1 MTNILF
7 ISYGHSK
14 LKSKLRKEEKST
26 IVKKM
31 KKMVYSGEGDIKKP
45 INKNKIISKF

>member
-7 ISYGHSK
+7 ISYGYSK

-26 IVKKM
+26 IVKK
-31 KKMVYSGEGDIKKP
+31 
-45 INKNKIISKF
+45 